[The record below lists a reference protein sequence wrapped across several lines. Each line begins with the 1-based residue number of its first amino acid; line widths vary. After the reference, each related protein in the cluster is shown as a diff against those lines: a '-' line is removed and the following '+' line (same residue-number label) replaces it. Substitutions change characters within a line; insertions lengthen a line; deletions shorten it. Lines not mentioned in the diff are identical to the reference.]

1 MCYAASFFVKLA
13 ICFEVIPN
21 ATTTVIVPYGKG
33 KNIITELC
41 ADIKDYNRIN
51 TLLKQAQR
59 YSIEVYTQGNY
70 YQDCFITIKD
80 LGVMILDDG
89 YYDKTCGF
97 HMMAQKDGYFL

>member
-1 MCYAASFFVKLA
+1 MCYAASISYEAGDL
-13 ICFEVIPN
+13 FEVIPN

-33 KNIITELC
+33 EDIITELC
-41 ADIKDYNRIN
+41 AAITDYNRID

-80 LGVMILDDG
+80 LGVMILNDG
-89 YYDKTCGF
+89 YYDETCGF